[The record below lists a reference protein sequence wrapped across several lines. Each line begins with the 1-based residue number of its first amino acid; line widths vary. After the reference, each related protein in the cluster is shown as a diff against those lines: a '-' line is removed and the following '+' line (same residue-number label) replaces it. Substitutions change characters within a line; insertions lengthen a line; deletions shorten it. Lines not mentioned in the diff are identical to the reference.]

1 MGSDQS
7 HQSGNTSHRGS
18 QSNRPPPE
26 AQHSIRS
33 SSPRPSISSDSDIPY
48 VSYTVNRP
56 IGDSPKLPMKSP
68 AHSLRTKTPS
78 PHPSPRAPRP
88 KSYAGSTTAHEI
100 VVVQQGVQTQA
111 SLETD
116 PELIKLQTI
125 PTFLPIMR
133 GALNIPTVRD
143 PEVLDK
149 LDPQGLFQLCLRYQD
164 HLRYCAEAI
173 STEQNALAARIREVD
188 FAIATLVGLVT
199 ERQKKFAKY
208 AEQLGK
214 VNEVSSTLKRC
225 QMALTQTLESMETL
239 NSMLPP
245 EDRLEPFVMVT
256 G

>member
-1 MGSDQS
+1 MGSEHS
-7 HQSGNTSHRGS
+7 HQSASNSHRNNS
-18 QSNRPPPE
+18 SNIPD
-26 AQHSIRS
+26 AHHTIRS

-78 PHPSPRAPRP
+78 PRSSPRTPRP
-88 KSYAGSTTAHEI
+88 KSYAGSTSGHDIII
-100 VVVQQGVQTQA
+100 VQPGIQIQET
-111 SLETD
+111 LESD
-116 PELIKLQTI
+116 SELLKLQTI

-149 LDPQGLFQLCLRYQD
+149 LDPQGVFQLCLRYQD
-164 HLRYCAEAI
+164 HLRYCAEAVSI
-173 STEQNALAARIREVD
+173 EQNALAGRIREVD
-188 FAIATLVGLVT
+188 FAIATLMGLIT

-214 VNEVSSTLKRC
+214 VNEISSTLKRC
-225 QMALTQTLESMETL
+225 QTALAETLESMETL
-239 NSMLPP
+239 NAMLPS